1 MVATLD
7 ALTVLLTILKEE
19 HKDRQQ
25 GPSAH
30 IMKKDKEIGPF
41 ADDPTMLTIFP
52 YLHLKKIRP

>member
-7 ALTVLLTILKEE
+7 LLTVLLTILRGK

-30 IMKKDKEIGPF
+30 IMKKDKEIGHF

-52 YLHLKKIRP
+52 YLHLREMRP